1 MSLCHTV
8 PAHEL
13 EPERA
18 SGEGLA
24 FDSNRPTKVTM
35 ELPLEGNEPLPM
47 VRFSIGS
54 GYEYVHDDDV

>member
-13 EPERA
+13 APKRA

-24 FDSNRPTKVTM
+24 FESNRPTNVTI
-35 ELPLEGNEPLPM
+35 ELPLAGNDKLPM
-47 VRFSIGS
+47 VPLRTGS
-54 GYEYVHDDDV
+54 GYEYLHDDDV